1 MDKKDLSSLLK
12 KYQQGRCTKEEEALL
27 FDWLDALEADA
38 ANDVAPLQ
46 ATGMDAI
53 KAAMMEEIPI
63 LSTQKKRFT
72 WLKAAA
78 ALLPFIVG
86 TWLLWPRQQ
95 KSPLATNWQTISNT
109 GHQIQK
115 VYLPDSSVV
124 YLGAYSTLQYNNTRK
139 VILQEGKAFFDVRTN
154 PDQPFIVS
162 DASGVRTTVLGTSFI
177 AEYNNKVSRIAVAT
191 GKVSVQS
198 GARKTLLE
206 PDQRVTCK
214 QGAVTRDLV
223 SSADLLA
230 WAKGETILRNASLND
245 LILAIRE
252 HYGIKATTNLDTK
265 KGSYNLRISDKMPLP
280 ALLEVVEKISYKP
293 KVHFKL
299 QQDQLN
305 IE

>member
-12 KYQQGRCTKEEEALL
+12 KYQQGDCTKEEEQLL

-38 ANDVAPLQ
+38 SDVAP
-46 ATGMDAI
+46 ATDIDAV
-53 KAAMMEEIPI
+53 KLAMMEEIPL
-63 LSTQKKRFT
+63 LSNKKKRYI

-78 ALLPFIVG
+78 AVLPLIIG
-86 TWLLWPRQQ
+86 TYLLWPRQQ
-95 KSPLATNWQTISNT
+95 KTLLAANWQTITNT
-109 GHQIQK
+109 SHRIQK
-115 VYLPDSSVV
+115 VYLPDSSIV
-124 YLGAYSTLQYNNTRK
+124 YLGAYSTLQYNPSRK
-139 VILQEGKAFFDVRTN
+139 VILKEGKAFFDVRTN
-154 PDQPFIVS
+154 PAQPFIVS

-198 GARKTLLE
+198 GASKTILV
-206 PDQRVTCK
+206 PDQRLTCAK
-214 QGAVTRDLV
+214 GTVIQDVI

-230 WAKGETILRNASLND
+230 WTKGEIILRNASLHE
-245 LILAIRE
+245 LVLAIRE
-252 HYGIKATTNLDTK
+252 HYGVTATTKLDTR
-265 KGSYNLRISDKMPLP
+265 KGSYNLRITDKMPLQ

-299 QQDQLN
+299 QHDQLS

>member
-12 KYQQGRCTKEEEALL
+12 KYQQGHCTKEEETLL

-38 ANDVAPLQ
+38 ADVAP
-46 ATGMDAI
+46 ATDLDAVRLS
-53 KAAMMEEIPI
+53 MMKEIPT
-63 LSTQKKRFT
+63 LSGKKNHY

-78 ALLPFIVG
+78 AIIPLLIG
-86 TWLLWPRQQ
+86 TYLLWPRQQ
-95 KSPLATNWQTISNT
+95 KSQLVAGWKTITNTS
-109 GHQIQK
+109 HRIQK
-115 VYLPDSSVV
+115 VYLPDSSIV
-124 YLGAYSTLQYNNTRK
+124 YLGAYSTLQYNSSRK
-139 VILQEGKAFFDVRTN
+139 VILRGGKAFFDVRTN
-154 PDQPFIVS
+154 PTQPFIVS

-198 GARKTLLE
+198 GTSKTILV
-206 PDQRVTCK
+206 PDQRVTCNK
-214 QGAVTRDLV
+214 GTVLQDVV

-230 WAKGETILRNASLND
+230 WTKGEIILRNASLQE
-245 LILAIRE
+245 LIGALRE
-252 HYGIKATTNLDTK
+252 HYGVTATTKLDTR
-265 KGSYNLRISDKMPLP
+265 KGSYNLHITDKMPLQ

-299 QQDQLN
+299 QHDQLS

>member
-12 KYQQGRCTKEEEALL
+12 KYQQGDCTKEEEQLL

-38 ANDVAPLQ
+38 SDVAP
-46 ATGMDAI
+46 ATDIDAV
-53 KAAMMEEIPI
+53 KLAMMEEIPL
-63 LSTQKKRFT
+63 LSNKKKQYI

-78 ALLPFIVG
+78 AVLPLIIG
-86 TWLLWPRQQ
+86 TYLLWPRQQ
-95 KSPLATNWQTISNT
+95 KSLLAANWQTITNT
-109 GHQIQK
+109 SHRIQK
-115 VYLPDSSVV
+115 VYLPDSSIV
-124 YLGAYSTLQYNNTRK
+124 YLGAYSTLQYNPSRK
-139 VILQEGKAFFDVRTN
+139 VILKEGKAFFDVRTN
-154 PDQPFIVS
+154 PAQPFIVS

-198 GARKTLLE
+198 GASKTTILV
-206 PDQRVTCK
+206 PDQRLTCAK
-214 QGAVTRDLV
+214 GTVIQDVI

-230 WAKGETILRNASLND
+230 WTKGEIILRNASLHD
-245 LILAIRE
+245 LVLAIRE
-252 HYGIKATTNLDTK
+252 HYGVTATTKLDTR
-265 KGSYNLRISDKMPLP
+265 KGSYNLRITDKMPLQ

-299 QQDQLN
+299 QHDQLS

>member
-12 KYQQGRCTKEEEALL
+12 KYQQGDCTKEEEQLL

-38 ANDVAPLQ
+38 SDVAP
-46 ATGMDAI
+46 ATDMDAVRL
-53 KAAMMEEIPI
+53 AMMEEIPL
-63 LSTQKKRFT
+63 LSNKKKRYI

-78 ALLPFIVG
+78 AVLPLIIG
-86 TWLLWPRQQ
+86 TYLLWPRQQ
-95 KSPLATNWQTISNT
+95 KSLLAANWQTITNT
-109 GHQIQK
+109 SHRIQK
-115 VYLPDSSVV
+115 VYLPDSSIV
-124 YLGAYSTLQYNNTRK
+124 YLGAYSTLQYNPSRK
-139 VILQEGKAFFDVRTN
+139 VILKEGKAFFDVRTN
-154 PDQPFIVS
+154 PAQPFIVS

-198 GARKTLLE
+198 GASKTILV
-206 PDQRVTCK
+206 PDQRLTCAK
-214 QGAVTRDLV
+214 GTVIQDVI

-230 WAKGETILRNASLND
+230 WTKGEIILRNASLHD
-245 LILAIRE
+245 LVLAIRE
-252 HYGIKATTNLDTK
+252 HYGVTATTKLDTR
-265 KGSYNLRISDKMPLP
+265 KGSYNLRITDKMPLQ

-299 QQDQLN
+299 QHDQLS